1 MNRLTFDDNLTDLNK
16 AIHIL
21 TKGKAMQK
29 LAVII
34 TLLIFLFFRFMQDW
48 ISFLT
53 I

>member
-29 LAVII
+29 LAVIF
-34 TLLIFLFFRFMQDW
+34 THSFSYFLD
-48 ISFLT
+48 LCKT
-53 I
+53 G